1 MSNEMTQQ
9 ERRLWLI
16 DALLAEDPRYD
27 QVEVPQDVQGQKQLL
42 RSLMNLR
49 PPKPLNREFLV
60 VQDAYLAREAQE
72 RGIVQADGLQEV
84 EPQICLWQGDICRL
98 AADGIVNAA
107 NDRLLGCFHP
117 CHGCIDNAIHSAA
130 GLELRQACADLMA
143 AQGHPEPCG
152 QAKLTPAFNLPSRFV
167 LHTVG
172 PIVRGPLART
182 HKAQL
187 ASCYESCLALAEK
200 HSLKGLA
207 FCCISC
213 GEYGFPADEA
223 ALIATTAVR
232 DYLRTTSSSLKVI
245 FNVFTN
251 QGLALYQAQLGQLH
265 P

>member
-1 MSNEMTQQ
+1 MNAMTQQ

-16 DALLAEDPRYD
+16 DALLAEDPRYR
-27 QVEVPQDVQGQKQLL
+27 QIAVPQDPQEQKRLL

-49 PPKPLNREFLV
+49 LPAPLTAEFLA
-60 VQDAYLAREAQE
+60 VQDAYLAQE
-72 RGIVQADGLQEV
+72 TQARGVVQVDELCEV
-84 EPQICLWQGDICRL
+84 EPQIYLWQGDICRL

-107 NDRLLGCFHP
+107 NNQLLGCFHP

-143 AQGHPEPCG
+143 AQGHPESTG
-152 QAKLTPAFNLPSRFV
+152 QAKITPAFNLPSRYV

-172 PIVRGPLART
+172 PIVQGPLT
-182 HKAQL
+182 PKHKAQL
-187 ASCYESCLALAEK
+187 ASCYESCLSLAEK
-200 HSLKGLA
+200 HSLKSLA

-213 GEYGFPADEA
+213 GEYGFPAKEA
-223 ALIATTAVR
+223 AAIATETVR
-232 DYLRTTSSSLKVI
+232 TYLRTASSPLKVI

-251 QGLALYQAQLGQLH
+251 QDLALYQERLGQLH

>member
-1 MSNEMTQQ
+1 MNNEMTQQ

-16 DALLAEDPRYD
+16 DALLAEDSRYN
-27 QVEVPQDVQGQKQLL
+27 Q
-42 RSLMNLR
+42 
-49 PPKPLNREFLV
+49 
-60 VQDAYLAREAQE
+60 
-72 RGIVQADGLQEV
+72 
-84 EPQICLWQGDICRL
+84 
-98 AADGIVNAA
+98 
-107 NDRLLGCFHP
+107 LLGCFHP

-172 PIVRGPLART
+172 PIVRGLLTST

-187 ASCYESCLALAEK
+187 ASCYESCLTLAESCLTPAEK
-200 HSLKGLA
+200 HSLKSLA

-223 ALIATTAVR
+223 ALIAYAIVR
-232 DYLRTTSSSLKVI
+232 DYLRTTSRSALQTLGVPTASATCI
-245 FNVFTN
+245 AAAFTPTRRWKN
-251 QGLALYQAQLGQLH
+251 TGPGGRG
-265 P
+265 PSG